1 MGVHSLLPLGNGIQ
15 VFKEKVPMLETEVLL
30 DVLWLY
36 GGNIII
42 FNGIT
47 SFKLYEGIGL
57 CGPRKTGGCELIDMS
72 S

>member
-1 MGVHSLLPLGNGIQ
+1 
-15 VFKEKVPMLETEVLL
+15 MLETEVLL

-42 FNGIT
+42 SNGIT